1 LVPRRLLCELQPWS
15 VLLLA
20 PWEPQLGTADGP
32 WPTRRHHCGGGVQ
45 CALEDPPNPGDGLFV
60 ERDVAFSALP
70 TGVGPPHSQPM
81 PLRVRCSSWHRLRS
95 GKAVAA
101 EGHCQCFTCRVCHL
115 QWASGQSGAQGRPH
129 TAQAQALWPER
140 ATSGWH
146 LSYLPAA
153 PSPCTTARQAFTRRG
168 TAALTSSTPAGRSC
182 GSFRVVAGCS
192 CCPGRPH
199 HRQIVGA
206 TQPGMAVETLAVV
219 QRVPRHQL
227 PL

>member
-1 LVPRRLLCELQPWS
+1 MVPRRLLRELQPWS

-101 EGHCQCFTCRVCHL
+101 EGHCQCFACRACHL
-115 QWASGQSGAQGRPH
+115 QWASRQSGAQGRAHRTGAGGFGNSEQPQE
-129 TAQAQALWPER
+129 APQPPACCPLAL
-140 ATSGWH
+140 H
-146 LSYLPAA
+146 Q
-153 PSPCTTARQAFTRRG
+153 SPPGFR
-168 TAALTSSTPAGRSC
+168 TPWC
-182 GSFRVVAGCS
+182 
-192 CCPGRPH
+192 CCPGFFCPCGSQLWQLLR
-199 HRQIVGA
+199 G
-206 TQPGMAVETLAVV
+206 G
-219 QRVPRHQL
+219 RVLLLSRKLQDCGRHSQECTACSR
-227 PL
+227 